1 MGISLAATH
10 WLKSRKPWVPI
21 AGCGCL
27 SLVLTLAAATLVPQG
42 HAAACAGG
50 GGGAIHAI
58 VVPGGGQLHDGT
70 EPPHMRARL
79 DAARRRWAAAASP
92 KPLIVCLSAGT
103 PHKPNPRDARGF
115 DAKEATASA
124 RYLLA
129 GGVPAAHILEEA
141 LSLDT
146 IGNAVYLRLL
156 HTEVLGLRRLLVVNN
171 GWHMPRTRAIF
182 DKVFALPFG
191 EPGARGGAGPVGCD
205 EKYHLEYETVEDA
218 LPADALEARL
228 AREAQSL
235 AQWLQTA
242 RRFRTL
248 GELHRWLHFEH
259 GAYATARLTK
269 EPEKLDPVAMKTY

>member
-1 MGISLAATH
+1 MYL
-10 WLKSRKPWVPI
+10 
-21 AGCGCL
+21 GCC
-27 SLVLTLAAATLVPQG
+27 
-42 HAAACAGG
+42 
-50 GGGAIHAI
+50 
-58 VVPGGGQLHDGT
+58 
-70 EPPHMRARL
+70 
-79 DAARRRWAAAASP
+79 
-92 KPLIVCLSAGT
+92 T
-103 PHKPNPRDARGF
+103 PR
-115 DAKEATASA
+115 S
-124 RYLLA
+124 
-129 GGVPAAHILEEA
+129 
-141 LSLDT
+141 
-146 IGNAVYLRLL
+146 
-156 HTEVLGLRRLLVVNN
+156 GLRRLLVVNN
-171 GWHMPRTRAIF
+171 TGTCAHAAIF